1 MRLEEVHDRM
11 AAAARRSGRSPAA
24 VRLVAVTKGVAVET
38 IGAAV
43 RAGVLDL
50 GENRVQEAR
59 AKQALLPEG
68 PRWHLIGRL
77 QRNKARE
84 AVHRFHLIHSLD
96 RWSLAEELMRHSDG
110 PVAVLI
116 QVNVGRQSE
125 KGGVA
130 PEALAELVDRC
141 RSAAGLRIRGLMAI
155 APQGEDPR
163 PHFARLRELGE
174 RHGEPGWE
182 LSMGM
187 SADFEAAIEE
197 GATMV
202 RVGTALFGP
211 RLPHKD
217 VEE

>member
-1 MRLEEVHDRM
+1 M
-11 AAAARRSGRSPAA
+11 AAAALRSGRAPEA
-24 VRLVAVTKGVAVET
+24 VRLVAVTKGVAAQAIQEA
-38 IGAAV
+38 IL
-43 RAGVLDL
+43 AGVSDL

-59 AKQALLPEG
+59 AKQALVSG
-68 PRWHLIGRL
+68 SVRWHLIGRL

-84 AVHRFHLIHSLD
+84 AVERFHLIHSLD
-96 RWSLAEELMRHSDG
+96 RWPLAQELVRHGDG
-110 PVAVLI
+110 PIPVLI
-116 QVNVGRQSE
+116 QVNVGGEPE

-141 RSAAGLRIRGLMAI
+141 RTQPRLRVQGLMTI
-155 APQGEDPR
+155 APRGQDPR
-163 PHFARLRELGE
+163 PHFARLRRLARE
-174 RHGEPGWE
+174 HGEAGWE

-211 RLPHKD
+211 RTAHKH